1 MERSNNET
9 KSPAS
14 VGFRLLADQLFQ
26 RGAGVLTTAACAGLW
41 LVFLFNS
48 LGFLPTPDDLVGP
61 DYSLHFPNLLTGYY
75 WFLRNGPTT
84 IPWFSPS
91 QCAGFPFF
99 PDPQVAYFSVPQLLV
114 FLVSPI
120 TAVQITFALFSLI
133 GLVGTYWLMRHI
145 FLASRPAAGLAACL
159 FLFNGFYLS
168 RILIGHLTFHPF
180 TLAPLLVAALLPAG
194 SRPYGSSGSV
204 AIRISIAAACLAYML
219 QAGMVHGIP
228 PVLIAAAVLI
238 LVHGLLFGERWAPW
252 LLLAGAG
259 FVALLL
265 SAGKLVSEAA
275 LLSSFPRDF
284 YPLPGIPGLVS
295 TISMAVQTLFFSVPA
310 DASGVIANSKWTI
323 ERHEWDYGVSA
334 VPLLLMAVM
343 LAQAALR
350 ALQGKI
356 ARPRSGRIL
365 AVAGIAL
372 LLIIPIFLNWFQPD
386 WNAFLKS
393 LPYFRNSSNLLRFF
407 SAYILIAVVVA
418 GLALD
423 HIRFPA
429 SLTALGRPAVA
440 VVMVG
445 LMLFQQLSS
454 NRGFERGDGYLIAP
468 VEAAYARAQAKGEIP
483 DIQTIGVLDDASPN
497 GRNDAMTAGRSQA
510 FCYQP
515 LFGYRLEKFPFRP
528 LRSGQMLR
536 PIGSVLNVKNPVC
549 YLYPVENGCKPGD
562 HFTTAQFDAA
572 KAFLSYRPFGFELP
586 LRQKLADWLSLATL
600 LGLVATCVGVLALR
614 RTGRSDCARRSGSA
628 NTSP

>member
-1 MERSNNET
+1 MESSNNAAN
-9 KSPAS
+9 SPGS
-14 VGFRLLADQLFQ
+14 FKFRSLVDQLFH
-26 RGAGVLTTAACAGLW
+26 RGADVVITAACASLW
-41 LVFLFNS
+41 LVFLFNA
-48 LGFLPTPDDLVGP
+48 LRFLPTANNLIGP

-75 WFLRNGPTT
+75 WFLRNGLTT

-91 QCAGFPFF
+91 QCGGFPFY

-120 TAVQITFALFSLI
+120 TAVQITIALFSLI
-133 GLVGTYWLMRHI
+133 GLVGTYWLMRHV
-145 FLASRPAAGLAACL
+145 FLASRPAASLAACL

-168 RILIGHLTFHPF
+168 RMLVGHFTFHPF
-180 TLAPLLVAALLPAG
+180 TLAPFLVAALLPAG
-194 SRPYGSSGSV
+194 PRPYGSSGSV

-228 PVLIAAAVLI
+228 PMLIAAAVLI

-265 SAGKLVSEAA
+265 CAGKLVSEAA
-275 LLSSFPRDF
+275 LLSNFPRDF
-284 YPLPGIPGLVS
+284 YSLPGIPGLVS
-295 TISMAVQTLFFSVPA
+295 TLSMAVQTLFFSVPA
-310 DASGVIANSKWTI
+310 DAPGVIANSQWPI

-334 VPLLLMAVM
+334 VPLLLMAVV

-350 ALQGKI
+350 ASPGKI
-356 ARPRSGRIL
+356 ALLTSGRIL
-365 AVAGIAL
+365 AVVGIVL
-372 LLIIPIFLNWFQPD
+372 LLIIPILLNWFQPE
-386 WNAFLKS
+386 WNAFLKR

-423 HIRFPA
+423 HIRLSA
-429 SLTALGRPAVA
+429 SLTALGRPAIA
-440 VVMVG
+440 VVMLG
-445 LMLFQQLSS
+445 LMLFQQLFP
-454 NRGFERGDGYLIAP
+454 NRGFEPREFYAIAP

-483 DIQTIGVLDDASPN
+483 DIQTIGVPTDAPEH
-497 GRNDAMTAGRSQA
+497 GPNDAMIAGRSQVA
-510 FCYQP
+510 CYQP
-515 LFGYRLEKFPFRP
+515 LFGYRREKFPIGP
-528 LRSGQMLR
+528 LQSGLMLR
-536 PIGSVLNVKNPVC
+536 PMGGVLNVKNPVC
-549 YLYPVENGCKPGD
+549 YLYPVWSDCKPGD
-562 HFTTAQFDAA
+562 HFTTAQLDAA

-600 LGLVATCVGVLALR
+600 LGLVATCVGALAR
-614 RTGRSDCARRSGSA
+614 ERAGA
-628 NTSP
+628 